1 MTDSTPHQLT
11 SDLPLTPDQVEAVA
25 RKIRP
30 VTLSV
35 DSISAIESCRIRLES
50 VLDDGLPHYGIN
62 TGFGSLS
69 RQKIESEDLAALQV
83 NLIRSHAA
91 GVGQPLEVEV
101 VRGMMFILAASLS
114 RGYSGVRRIVVDQ
127 ILNLLN
133 KDITPVVPESG
144 SVGAS
149 GDLAPLAHV
158 VLVMIGEGEAFVNGQ
173 RISGKQALADAGI
186 TPIQLA
192 AKEGLALINGTHLM
206 TARFSLLAHD
216 LKQLVDA
223 ALVANAMSIDAARAS
238 HGYLDE
244 RIYQVRN
251 QPGAAQVASMM
262 RQLLAGSTIVKS
274 HAENDPRVQDP
285 YSFRCAP
292 LVLGAVLDSMRP
304 CLARLES
311 ELGAVTDN
319 PLIFDTGTDIPDIV
333 SAGCFHGMPVALPM
347 DTIAIGL
354 SHLAGISERRQY
366 HILSVFDPES
376 NLRAFMSPKP
386 GVMSGFMIVQYAS
399 AAICNELIGLANP
412 ASVANISTCAGM
424 EDYNSFGPRSAAK
437 ATRAL
442 QLARSVIAAELLCSA
457 EGVESH
463 RPHRS
468 GDRVEEAI
476 GIIRTVVDPLTK
488 DRSPSPDIAAIEELI
503 MQSKFAFT
511 LDES

>member
-1 MTDSTPHQLT
+1 MTTESILRLEPTQSLT
-11 SDLPLTPDQVEAVA
+11 SSQVEAVA
-25 RKIRP
+25 RHGCR
-30 VTLSV
+30 VE
-35 DSISAIESCRIRLES
+35 ISTESQAAITACRSRLES
-50 VLDDGLPHYGIN
+50 VLGDGLPHYGIN

-69 RQKIESEDLAALQV
+69 RQKIEPEDLAALQV

-91 GVGQPLEVEV
+91 GVGDPLPCEA
-101 VRGMMFILAASLS
+101 VRAMMVILAASLS
-114 RGYSGVRRIVVDQ
+114 RGYSGIRLQVVEQ
-127 ILNLLN
+127 ILSLLN
-133 KDITPVVPESG
+133 NNITPVVPESG

-158 VLVMIGEGEAFVNGQ
+158 VLVMIGEGEAIVSGKK
-173 RISGKQALADAGI
+173 ISGSQALADAGI
-186 TPIQLA
+186 KPIELA

-206 TARFSLLAHD
+206 TGRFALIAHD
-216 LKQLVDA
+216 FNQLIHA

-251 QPGAAQVASMM
+251 QPGAVQVADTL
-262 RQLLAGSTIVKS
+262 RQLLAGSTIVES

-292 LVLGAVLDSMRP
+292 LVLGAVLDAARP
-304 CLARLES
+304 CLSSLDC

-319 PLIFDTGTDIPDIV
+319 PLIFDTGSDIPDIV

-347 DTIAIGL
+347 DTLAIAI

-399 AAICNELIGLANP
+399 AAICNELIGLAAP
-412 ASVANISTCAGM
+412 ASVINISTCAGM

-437 ATRAL
+437 ATRAI

-457 EGVESH
+457 EGVEAH

-468 GDRVEEAI
+468 GDRVEAAI
-476 GIIRTVVDPLTK
+476 DAIRNVVPPLTK

-503 MQSKFAFT
+503 KNDAFAFE
-511 LDES
+511 D

>member
-1 MTDSTPHQLT
+1 MGDQLP
-11 SDLPLTPDQVEAVA
+11 SDAVRA
-25 RKIRP
+25 
-30 VTLSV
+30 
-35 DSISAIESCRIRLES
+35 
-50 VLDDGLPHYGIN
+50 
-62 TGFGSLS
+62 
-69 RQKIESEDLAALQV
+69 
-83 NLIRSHAA
+83 
-91 GVGQPLEVEV
+91 
-101 VRGMMFILAASLS
+101 MMVILAASLS
-114 RGYSGVRRIVVDQ
+114 RGHSGIRVQVVEQ
-127 ILNLLN
+127 ILHLLN
-133 KDITPVVPESG
+133 AGINPVVPESG

-149 GDLAPLAHV
+149 GDLAPLAHI
-158 VLVMIGEGEAFVNGQ
+158 VLAMIGEGQTIVNGQ
-173 RISGKQALADAGI
+173 VVPAAQALRDAQI
-186 TPIQLA
+186 QPIELA

-216 LKQLVDA
+216 LKQLVDS

-251 QPGAAQVASMM
+251 QPGAAQVASTM
-262 RQLLAGSTIVKS
+262 RQLLSGSTIVES

-292 LVLGAVLDSMRP
+292 LVLGAVMDSIRP
-304 CLARLES
+304 CLDRLES

-399 AAICNELIGLANP
+399 AAMCNELIGLANP

-457 EGVESH
+457 EGIESH

-476 GIIRTVVDPLTK
+476 EIIRTVVDPLTK

-503 MQSKFAFT
+503 KQNKFAFT